1 MPRDEPPP
9 SLPARRRRSRVVGT
23 ALALTLA
30 AAPVLLG
37 GCGDDGRELRAPRPD
52 QTTTTDTATT
62 APGGDTGLVGDGGGD
77 GGEGPTTSL
86 AQLRLSSSAF
96 EDGGAIPVDHTC
108 WGADVSPPL
117 LWTGVPADT
126 AELAVVVRDL
136 DASGFVHWVVSGLP
150 PTTGGLAQGT
160 VPPEAVQAVNDFGR
174 PGWSGPCPPAGTH
187 NYQFVVYAL
196 AQPSGLTPGLPGEQT
211 AQAIETAS
219 VRMSA
224 ALSGTA
230 VAA

>member
-30 AAPVLLG
+30 AAPVLLA

-196 AQPSGLTPGLPGEQT
+196 AQPSGLTPGLPGEQA

>member
-1 MPRDEPPP
+1 M
-9 SLPARRRRSRVVGT
+9 GT
-23 ALALTLA
+23 ALALALV
-30 AAPVLLG
+30 AAPVLLA

-52 QTTTTDTATT
+52 QTTTTDTATA
-62 APGGDTGLVGDGGGD
+62 APGSDTGLVGDGGD
-77 GGEGPTTSL
+77 GPTTSL
-86 AQLRLSSSAF
+86 VQLRLSSSAF
-96 EDGGAIPVDHTC
+96 EDGGAIPVEHTC
-108 WGADVSPPL
+108 RGADVSPPL

-126 AELAVVVRDL
+126 AEIAVVVRDL

-160 VPPEAVQAVNDFGR
+160 LPPEAVQAVNDLGR
-174 PGWSGPCPPAGTH
+174 PGWSGPCPPSGTH

-196 AQPSGLTPGLPGEQT
+196 AQPSGLTPGLPGEQA
-211 AQAIETAS
+211 AQVIETAS

-224 ALSGTA
+224 ALSGSA

>member
-9 SLPARRRRSRVVGT
+9 SLPARRRGSRVVGA

-30 AAPVLLG
+30 AAPVLLA

-62 APGGDTGLVGDGGGD
+62 APGGDAGLVGDGGGD
-77 GGEGPTTSL
+77 AGDGPTTSL

-108 WGADVSPPL
+108 RGADVSPPL

-160 VPPEAVQAVNDFGR
+160 VPPEGVQAVNDFGR

-196 AQPSGLTPGLPGEQT
+196 AQPSGLTPGLPGEQA

>member
-9 SLPARRRRSRVVGT
+9 SLPAGRRRSRVVGT

-30 AAPVLLG
+30 AAPVLLA

-52 QTTTTDTATT
+52 QTMTTDTATT
-62 APGGDTGLVGDGGGD
+62 APGGDAGLVGDGGGD
-77 GGEGPTTSL
+77 GGDGPTTSL

-108 WGADVSPPL
+108 RGADVSPPL

-196 AQPSGLTPGLPGEQT
+196 AQPSGLTPGLPGEQA

>member
-9 SLPARRRRSRVVGT
+9 LPAGRRRSRVVGT
-23 ALALTLA
+23 ALALALA
-30 AAPVLLG
+30 AAPVLLA
-37 GCGDDGRELRAPRPD
+37 GCGDDGRELRAPRAD
-52 QTTTTDTATT
+52 QTTTTDTATA
-62 APGGDTGLVGDGGGD
+62 APGSDTAVVGDGGGD
-77 GGEGPTTSL
+77 GGDGPTTSL

-96 EDGGAIPVDHTC
+96 EDGGAIPVDYTC
-108 WGADVSPPL
+108 RGADVSPPL

-126 AELAVVVRDL
+126 AEIAVVVRDL

-160 VPPEAVQAVNDFGR
+160 VPPEAVQAVNDLGR
-174 PGWSGPCPPAGTH
+174 PGWSGPCPPSGTH

-196 AQPSGLTPGLPGEQT
+196 AQPSGLTPGLPGEQA

-230 VAA
+230 VSA